1 MNFLSEIRGLQY
13 CELLVPWQIELQA
26 STAAVCFRDI
36 TEGIIHDGCICPT
49 VIFQN
54 FSNGWDLE

>member
-1 MNFLSEIRGLQY
+1 MNFLSEIGGLQY
-13 CELLVPWQIELQA
+13 CQLLGPWQIELQA

-36 TEGIIHDGCICPT
+36 TVGIIHDGCVCPT

>member
-1 MNFLSEIRGLQY
+1 MNFLSEIGGLQN
-13 CELLVPWQIELQA
+13 CQLLGPMQIELQA

-36 TEGIIHDGCICPT
+36 TVGIIHDVCMMD
-49 VIFQN
+49 FQK

>member
-1 MNFLSEIRGLQY
+1 MNFLSEIGGLQY
-13 CELLVPWQIELQA
+13 CQLLGPRQIEVQA

-36 TEGIIHDGCICPT
+36 TVWIIHDGMRPQ